1 MQRGGKFL
9 AATAILAVPAC
20 GMEQGK
26 LDIRSTP
33 SAIARG
39 SQPVPQRIAEGRGQ
53 LALGN
58 VGLALEAFRLARRDD
73 PNSTAAL
80 AGMADCYD
88 RMGRFDLSRRYYE
101 TALALAP
108 ADPELLG
115 AFAASLQLQGLN
127 GEALKVR
134 QEIAARSAPPAAA
147 EAAPALVAQA
157 APQLPR
163 LAPEPARVA
172 QPTTSAPVVSAPV
185 APPSL
190 PAPKVL
196 VEHAP
201 AAPSFAPIPRPELAA
216 SPLRIAEASSVP
228 SGVALNLPQQKT
240 ELAVETPP
248 AEPAT
253 APFQA
258 ASASPVGPSVT
269 VKLPPARRVSV
280 AAPAAAPAAAG
291 TAPPVAFRPASAPAE
306 AAEPSLPPLRPYPR
320 PNAEPSLVKEM
331 GPHLERLSLGEIALI
346 TTPRPIWRATTVAQT
361 DRSATVRFVPLRSAS
376 TLPVKVRLLNAAR
389 VQRLAANTRNWLA
402 ARGWRGVAIG
412 NAYASRKRSV
422 ILYSGNTRSLAQRL
436 SRQFGF
442 PMAPHKSPERQ
453 VMVLLGVDAARHPAL
468 KRRG

>member
-1 MQRGGKFL
+1 MQRGGKLLL
-9 AATAILAVPAC
+9 ASAILAVPAC

-39 SQPVPQRIAEGRGQ
+39 SHPVPQRIAEGRGQ

-134 QEIAARSAPPAAA
+134 QEIAARSSSPIAA
-147 EAAPALVAQA
+147 EAAPAPALAVHPVPELADRAPAPMPAARAAIVPVA
-157 APQLPR
+157 
-163 LAPEPARVA
+163 
-172 QPTTSAPVVSAPV
+172 SKPV
-185 APPSL
+185 APASR
-190 PAPKVL
+190 PASRV
-196 VEHAP
+196 VAEQAP
-201 AAPSFAPIPRPELAA
+201 AAPTFAPIPRPELAA
-216 SPLRIAEASSVP
+216 SPVRIAADAAAP
-228 SGVALNLPQQKT
+228 SRVALTLPQQKT
-240 ELAVETPP
+240 ELAVEAPP
-248 AEPAT
+248 PELNIPLQT
-253 APFQA
+253 ANA
-258 ASASPVGPSVT
+258 APVGPSVT
-269 VKLPPARRVSV
+269 VKLPPARRVSAAAP
-280 AAPAAAPAAAG
+280 AAPAAAVASSVAA
-291 TAPPVAFRPASAPAE
+291 RPAVAPVETAE
-306 AAEPSLPPLRPYPR
+306 AGLPALRPYPR
-320 PNAEPSLVKEM
+320 QNAEPSLVRDA

-346 TTPRPIWRATTVAQT
+346 STPRPLWRANTVAQT
-361 DRSATVRFVPLRSAS
+361 DRSATVRFVPVRSAS

-402 ARGWRGVAIG
+402 ARGWRGMAIG
-412 NAYASRKRSV
+412 NANAPRQRSV
-422 ILYSGNTRSLAQRL
+422 ILYSGDTRPLAQRL

-442 PMAPHKSPERQ
+442 PLAPHKSPERQ

-468 KRRG
+468 RRRG

>member
-1 MQRGGKFL
+1 MQRGGKLLL
-9 AATAILAVPAC
+9 ASAILAVPAC

-39 SQPVPQRIAEGRGQ
+39 SHPVPQRIAEGRGQ

-134 QEIAARSAPPAAA
+134 QEVAARSASPIAAEPTPALAVHPAPDLADSAPAPMPAARTA
-147 EAAPALVAQA
+147 I
-157 APQLPR
+157 
-163 LAPEPARVA
+163 
-172 QPTTSAPVVSAPV
+172 APV
-185 APPSL
+185 ASKPVPPASL
-190 PAPKVL
+190 PASGVVAEP
-196 VEHAP
+196 AP
-201 AAPSFAPIPRPELAA
+201 AAPTFAPIPRPELAA
-216 SPLRIAEASSVP
+216 SPVRIAADAAAP
-228 SGVALNLPQQKT
+228 SRVALTLPQQKT
-240 ELAVETPP
+240 ELAVEAPP
-248 AEPAT
+248 SELNIPVQT
-253 APFQA
+253 ANTA
-258 ASASPVGPSVT
+258 PVGPSVT
-269 VKLPPARRVSV
+269 VKLPPARRVS
-280 AAPAAAPAAAG
+280 AAAPAAAAAAV
-291 TAPPVAFRPASAPAE
+291 APPVAARTAAAPVETAE
-306 AAEPSLPPLRPYPR
+306 AGLPALRPYPR
-320 PNAEPSLVKEM
+320 QNAEPSLVRDA

-346 TTPRPIWRATTVAQT
+346 STPGPLWRTTTVAHT
-361 DRSATVRFVPLRSAS
+361 DRSATVRFVSVRSAS

-402 ARGWRGVAIG
+402 ARGWRGMAIG
-412 NAYASRKRSV
+412 NANAPRQRSV
-422 ILYSGNTRSLAQRL
+422 ILYSGDTRRLAQRL

-442 PMAPHKSPERQ
+442 PLAPHKSPERQ

-468 KRRG
+468 RRRG